1 MLTFSLRAGRRK
13 AAEAAQIY
21 PGARMTTPVRICFFG
36 DSLVN
41 GTGDDDGLGWVGRL
55 VSRERRAGRDVT
67 AYNLGVCR
75 DTSADIAARWREEA
89 RRRLPEDCDARL
101 LFSFGANDCV
111 EEEAGR
117 ARVPLEETLAHA
129 EQMLREAMTRAP
141 VLMVGPFLPG
151 AARIDGL
158 CPRLQKLC
166 AALRIPYIETRGF
179 AARCGVLLQE
189 AAAGDGAH
197 PNSGGYAALADFIGA
212 APQWRAWLDRGL
224 TSAKDAP
231 ADR

>member
-1 MLTFSLRAGRRK
+1 
-13 AAEAAQIY
+13 
-21 PGARMTTPVRICFFG
+21 MTTPVRICFFG

-55 VSRERRAGRDVT
+55 VSRERRGGRDVT
-67 AYNLGVCR
+67 AYNLGVRR

-89 RRRLPEDCDARL
+89 RRRLPRDCDARL
-101 LFSFGANDCV
+101 LFSFGANDCI
-111 EEEAGR
+111 EEAGC

-129 EQMLREAMTRAP
+129 QEILREAATLAP
-141 VLMVGPFLPG
+141 VLMVGPFLPDV
-151 AARIDGL
+151 ARIDRL
-158 CPRLQKLC
+158 CPQLQRLC
-166 AALRIPYIETRGF
+166 AEQRIPYIETHGF
-179 AARCGVLLQE
+179 AAHCGVLLSE

-212 APQWRAWLDRGL
+212 APQWRAWLDGAL